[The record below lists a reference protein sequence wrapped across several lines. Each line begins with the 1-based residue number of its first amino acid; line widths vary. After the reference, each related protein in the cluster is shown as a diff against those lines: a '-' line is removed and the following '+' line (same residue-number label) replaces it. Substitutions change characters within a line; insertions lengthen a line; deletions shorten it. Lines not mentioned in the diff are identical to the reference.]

1 MSILEIKKTVE
12 DGKYVFMPA
21 GEINT
26 NTAPE
31 FEKEL
36 DAVLSEVKELII
48 DFEKV
53 TYVSSAGLRV
63 VIATYTELNGKAEMK
78 LINMSDS
85 VRDVFELT
93 GFADYVNIE

>member
-1 MSILEIKKTVE
+1 MMEINKSIEG
-12 DGKYVFMPA
+12 GKAVFQPV

-36 DAVLSEVKELII
+36 DAVLSDVTELVI

-63 VIATYTELNGKAEMK
+63 VIAAYTELNGKAEMK
-78 LINMSDS
+78 LINMNES

-93 GFADYVNIE
+93 GFADYVKIE

>member
-1 MSILEIKKTVE
+1 MSALEINKTIE
-12 DGKYVFMPA
+12 GGKAVFRPE

-36 DAVLSEVKELII
+36 DAVLSDVTELVI

-63 VIATYTELNGKAEMK
+63 VIAAYTELNGKAEMK
-78 LINMSDS
+78 LINMNES

-93 GFADYVNIE
+93 GFADYVKIE

>member
-1 MSILEIKKTVE
+1 MSKLEINKTVE
-12 DGKYVFMPA
+12 GTKYVFMPE

-36 DAVLSEVKELII
+36 DAALSDVTEMII

-53 TYVSSAGLRV
+53 TYVSSAGLRA
-63 VIATYTELNGKAEMK
+63 VIATYTKIEGKAEMK
-78 LINMSDS
+78 LINMSEG
-85 VRDVFELT
+85 VREVFEMT